1 MALRSPMGRS
11 DSFVNARIGAPR
23 RSGPNEGNASACAPS
38 ASDAA
43 APSKRA
49 AVNAP
54 CPPRPCHRTSIMG
67 LPPSPLH
74 VGHASIALTL
84 SIWVQKGSCGN
95 PDGRTAPSDVPQ
107 IPFRNNRPGTRES
120 HSAKT
125 PKKPLR
131 NCQLLFHARP
141 QPFSHRAQAL
151 SHIAPCALAL
161 CIAFESHVISQHAPV
176 FHRHPDSCCAR
187 RPAHAAPPH
196 PSPRLFPQL
205 SALPAPPRIP
215 TPPAPHATRPNPLAA
230 RHARL
235 PSL

>member
-107 IPFRNNRPGTRES
+107 LPASSPRP
-120 HSAKT
+120 
-125 PKKPLR
+125 
-131 NCQLLFHARP
+131 
-141 QPFSHRAQAL
+141 
-151 SHIAPCALAL
+151 
-161 CIAFESHVISQHAPV
+161 
-176 FHRHPDSCCAR
+176 HP
-187 RPAHAAPPH
+187 AAPPH
-196 PSPRLFPQL
+196 RVPRIPTP
-205 SALPAPPRIP
+205 PAPPRIP
-215 TPPAPHATRPNPLAA
+215 TPSAPRAARPSPLAA